1 MANILATQSAEM
13 RAKGEAPI
21 QQADKLPCESWN
33 ERMWSDGE
41 PIDPSPTIDQAVNG
55 GFPGWRSSARGAR
68 RRTTSTWRRWSTRL
82 LQRIVAKVSV
92 DKERSWIDPF
102 SDFIDASEEIRNHYR
117 LISGMTFA
125 DALLRKWIID
135 SLLACVQI
143 HLHLLKSPIGGGR
156 DRSIECSE
164 MATERASVGRPVPAS
179 RPDRASA

>member
-1 MANILATQSAEM
+1 M
-13 RAKGEAPI
+13 
-21 QQADKLPCESWN
+21 
-33 ERMWSDGE
+33 
-41 PIDPSPTIDQAVNG
+41 
-55 GFPGWRSSARGAR
+55 
-68 RRTTSTWRRWSTRL
+68 
-82 LQRIVAKVSV
+82 

-164 MATERASVGRPVPAS
+164 MATERASVGRLISSIKTGQGIGLSDDAS
-179 RPDRASA
+179 SQGRTPWLMEIAVNAGAV